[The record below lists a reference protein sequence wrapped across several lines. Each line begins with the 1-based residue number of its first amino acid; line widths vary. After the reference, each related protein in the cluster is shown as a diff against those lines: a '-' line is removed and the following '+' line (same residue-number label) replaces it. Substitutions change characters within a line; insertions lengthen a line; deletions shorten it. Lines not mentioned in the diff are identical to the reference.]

1 MLSVLAHHT
10 FNVHLW
16 QTLSTENTNSFIKL
30 LNENKTDYFA
40 SLGIYISGEEIITEL
55 RINIFIYL
63 IYFLVYILSIY
74 I

>member
-16 QTLSTENTNSFIKL
+16 KTLSMENTNSYIKL

-55 RINIFIYL
+55 KINIFIYL
-63 IYFLVYILSIY
+63 IYFLIYILSIY

>member
-1 MLSVLAHHT
+1 M
-10 FNVHLW
+10 
-16 QTLSTENTNSFIKL
+16 ENTNSFIKL

-55 RINIFIYL
+55 KINIFIYL
-63 IYFLVYILSIY
+63 IYFLIYILSIY

>member
-10 FNVHLW
+10 FNVHLC

-63 IYFLVYILSIY
+63 IYFLIYILSIY